1 MKIGSQSQ
9 TLVSLNSLLDASRQQ
24 QQTQRE
30 DFQEKKLAET
40 RESRITTRQN
50 ERDALIQQN
59 RDALKKIQD
68 DIRLKN
74 LQKLQNGDSIEDEG
88 QSSPNL
94 NLRESIYQ
102 SQKVNNK
109 PAFEKLGQIL
119 DIRI

>member
-68 DIRLKN
+68 DIR
-74 LQKLQNGDSIEDEG
+74 
-88 QSSPNL
+88 
-94 NLRESIYQ
+94 
-102 SQKVNNK
+102 
-109 PAFEKLGQIL
+109 
-119 DIRI
+119 

>member
-94 NLRESIYQ
+94 NLRESIYP